1 MACTNCSSGGCSTTA
16 GKGGCRSNG
25 GCSSGGCN
33 KMNVF
38 DWLSDLPFA
47 TSDQRFGAVEVSFKN
62 GSRKGFY
69 QNTHRIDC
77 HTHDWVVVEVPT
89 GGYDIGQI
97 SLSGELVRLQM
108 KKRRHRDTTDN
119 PRILRIATERDLQLF
134 REAQQLENQTMLLAR
149 VIVNDLK
156 LDMKIGDVEYQG
168 DTRKA
173 TFYYTAD
180 DRVDFRELIR
190 IFAKEFKVRIEMRQI
205 GARQEA
211 RRIGGI
217 GTCGRELC
225 CSSWLTD
232 FKSVST
238 IAARY
243 QNLAIN
249 QAKLSGQCGRL
260 KCCLNYELDSYLD
273 ALTEFPQHADQI
285 DTALG
290 MARLIKTDIFK
301 RLMWYALPQSPPV
314 PITVERVKQ
323 ILSMNRRGQKPDNL
337 VGENAGLLNKN
348 LAPVVKFH
356 SGVGEIKLEE
366 LDPNIGKKK
375 KKKKKKPEPNTQQQR
390 TNSSKA
396 DHNSSNNPSAEPTQN
411 APHLPQQNINRS
423 PKPHRKDR
431 PPRPNPPQNGTPP
444 PPKSPDTTV

>member
-1 MACTNCSSGGCSTTA
+1 MSCSSCSTGGGCSTS
-16 GKGGCRSNG
+16 GKTGGCRSNG
-25 GCSSGGCN
+25 GCSTGGCN
-33 KMNVF
+33 KMNVY
-38 DWLSDLPFA
+38 DWLSDLPFSA
-47 TSDQRFGAVEVSFKN
+47 QNENFKTVEVSFKN

-69 QNTHRIDC
+69 QNSNNIDC
-77 HTHDWVVVEVPT
+77 NTGDWVVVEVPT
-89 GGYDIGQI
+89 GGYDIGRI

-108 KKRRHRDTTDN
+108 KKRRHRESEET
-119 PRILRIATERDLQLF
+119 PRILRIATERDMATWENF
-134 REAQQLENQTMLLAR
+134 RQHEQSTMVTAR
-149 VIVNDLK
+149 VIVSDLK
-156 LDMKIGDVEYQG
+156 LNMKIGDVEYQG
-168 DTRKA
+168 DARKA

-190 IFAKEFKVRIEMRQI
+190 LFAREFKVRIEMRQI

-243 QNLAIN
+243 QQLAIN

-273 ALTEFPQHADQI
+273 AISDFPTHADNI
-285 DTALG
+285 DTQLG

-301 RLMWYALPQSPPV
+301 RLMWYVLPKSPPV
-314 PITVERVKQ
+314 PITVDRVKQ
-323 ILSMNRRGQKPDNL
+323 LLAMNRRGQKPENL
-337 VGENAGLLNKN
+337 VSENASLNKIAAN
-348 LAPVVKFH
+348 VPVAFH

-375 KKKKKKPEPNTQQQR
+375 KKKKKKPDTKREPNEAR
-390 TNSSKA
+390 A
-396 DHNSSNNPSAEPTQN
+396 NNNDPKNAEPKERKTKPVVKVNTNKDTTN
-411 APHLPQQNINRS
+411 AP
-423 PKPHRKDR
+423 
-431 PPRPNPPQNGTPP
+431 TE
-444 PPKSPDTTV
+444 

>member
-1 MACTNCSSGGCSTTA
+1 MSCSTCSTGGGCSSS
-16 GKGGCRSNG
+16 GKTGGCRSNG
-25 GCSSGGCN
+25 GCSTGGCN
-33 KMNVF
+33 KMNVY
-38 DWLSDLPFA
+38 DWLSDLPFSA
-47 TSDQRFGAVEVSFKN
+47 QNENFKTVEVSFKN

-69 QNTHRIDC
+69 QNSNNIDC
-77 HTHDWVVVEVPT
+77 NTGDWVVVEVPT
-89 GGYDIGQI
+89 GGFDIGRI

-108 KKRRHRDTTDN
+108 KKRRHRDSDET
-119 PRILRIATERDLQLF
+119 PRILRIATERDLTTW
-134 REAQQLENQTMLLAR
+134 ENIRQHEHTTMITAR
-149 VIVNDLK
+149 VIVNELK
-156 LDMKIGDVEYQG
+156 INMKIGDVEYQG
-168 DTRKA
+168 DARKA

-190 IFAKEFKVRIEMRQI
+190 LFAREFKVRIEMRQI
-205 GARQEA
+205 GSRQEA

-243 QNLAIN
+243 QQLAIN

-260 KCCLNYELDSYLD
+260 KCCLNYELDTYLD
-273 ALTEFPQHADQI
+273 AISDYPTHADNI

-301 RLMWYALPQSPPV
+301 RLMWYVLPKSPPV
-314 PITVERVKQ
+314 PITVDRVKQ
-323 ILSMNRRGQKPDNL
+323 LLAMNRRGQKPDNL
-337 VGENAGLLNKN
+337 VSENAGLQKIAANV
-348 LAPVVKFH
+348 PVAFH

-375 KKKKKKPEPNTQQQR
+375 KKKKKKPLDNRREPQETKA
-390 TNSSKA
+390 NSQPKEGSV
-396 DHNSSNNPSAEPTQN
+396 AEPKAKPIIKLNKNKPPEETQ
-411 APHLPQQNINRS
+411 
-423 PKPHRKDR
+423 
-431 PPRPNPPQNGTPP
+431 
-444 PPKSPDTTV
+444 

>member
-1 MACTNCSSGGCSTTA
+1 
-16 GKGGCRSNG
+16 
-25 GCSSGGCN
+25 
-33 KMNVF
+33 MNVY
-38 DWLSDLPFA
+38 DWLSDLPFSA
-47 TSDQRFGAVEVSFKN
+47 QNENFKTVEVSFKN

-69 QNTHRIDC
+69 QNSNNIDC
-77 HTHDWVVVEVPT
+77 NTGDWVVVEVTT
-89 GGYDIGQI
+89 GGFDIGRI

-108 KKRRHRDTTDN
+108 KKRRHRDSDEI
-119 PRILRIATERDLQLF
+119 PRILRIATERDLTTW
-134 REAQQLENQTMLLAR
+134 ENIRQHEHQTMITAR
-149 VIVNDLK
+149 VIVNGLK
-156 LDMKIGDVEYQG
+156 INMKIGDVEYQG
-168 DTRKA
+168 DARKA

-190 IFAKEFKVRIEMRQI
+190 LFAREFKVRIEMRQI

-243 QNLAIN
+243 QQLAIN

-260 KCCLNYELDSYLD
+260 KCCLNYELDTYLD
-273 ALTEFPQHADQI
+273 AISDYPTHADNI

-301 RLMWYALPQSPPV
+301 RLMWYVLPKSPPV
-314 PITVERVKQ
+314 PITVDRVKQ
-323 ILSMNRRGQKPDNL
+323 LLAMNRRGQKPDNL
-337 VGENAGLLNKN
+337 VSENAGLQKIAANV
-348 LAPVVKFH
+348 PVAFH

-375 KKKKKKPEPNTQQQR
+375 KKKKKKPLDNRREPQET
-390 TNSSKA
+390 KA
-396 DHNSSNNPSAEPTQN
+396 NNQPKEGSVAEPKAKPIIKLNKNKPTEETQ
-411 APHLPQQNINRS
+411 
-423 PKPHRKDR
+423 
-431 PPRPNPPQNGTPP
+431 
-444 PPKSPDTTV
+444 